1 MTSTAGSM
9 PPSGERVRRA
19 AVITHGRVEA
29 VGDAIPRLQRL
40 AGRAGVELAFGE
52 EEAAR
57 HGVPASPR
65 PDEVDIAVVLGGDG
79 TMLRALH
86 RFLGSGV
93 PVIGVNYGRVGFLA
107 SMRPDELETGL
118 AQAFAG
124 QLEAIELSTLELEL
138 DGRSH
143 VAVND
148 VVVASAVPGR
158 MVELGWALAG
168 EPLGV
173 QPCDGL
179 ICATPT
185 GSTAYNLSNGGPVL
199 VWGLD
204 AMAISFVA
212 PHSLTA
218 RPLVVPRSRPL
229 EVQNLTDGV
238 ETTVIVDGHAVG
250 VLHAGERTEI
260 RLGHQ
265 RALIGSVPGATF
277 FRRYRHAFG

>member
-19 AVITHGRVEA
+19 AVVTHGRVEA

-40 AGRAGVELAFGE
+40 AGRAGVELAFGG

-57 HGVPASPR
+57 HGVPEAPR

-93 PVIGVNYGRVGFLA
+93 PVVGVNYGRVGFLA

-118 AQAFAG
+118 AQAFRG
-124 QLEAIELSTLELEL
+124 ELEAIELSTLELEL

-168 EPLGV
+168 ERLGV

-229 EVQNLTDGV
+229 VVENATDDV
-238 ETTVIVDGHAVG
+238 ATTVIVDGHAVG
-250 VLHAGERTEI
+250 VLRPGERTEI
-260 RLGHQ
+260 RLGPQ

-277 FRRYRHAFG
+277 FRRYRDAFG

>member
-1 MTSTAGSM
+1 MTSTAGST
-9 PPSGERVRRA
+9 PPSVDSVRRA
-19 AVITHGRVEA
+19 AVVTHGRAESVA
-29 VGDAIPRLQRL
+29 DAIPRLQRV
-40 AGRAGVELAFGE
+40 AEAAGVELVFGV

-57 HGVPASPR
+57 HNVPVSPR
-65 PDEVDIAVVLGGDG
+65 PDSADIAVVLGGDG

-107 SMRPDELETGL
+107 SMHPDELESGL
-118 AQAFAG
+118 ARAFAG
-124 QLEAIELSTLELEL
+124 ELGVAELATLELEL

-143 VAVND
+143 TAIND
-148 VVVASAVPGR
+148 VVVSSAVPGR
-158 MVELGWALAG
+158 MVELGWALGG
-168 EPLGV
+168 EHLGV

-179 ICATPT
+179 ICATPA

-218 RPLVVPRSRPL
+218 RPLVVPRSHPL
-229 EVQNLTDGV
+229 QV
-238 ETTVIVDGHAVG
+238 ENTTEDVATTVIVDGHAVG
-250 VLHAGERTEI
+250 ELGPGQQAEI
-260 RLGHQ
+260 RLGPN
-265 RALIGSVPGATF
+265 RALIASVPGMTF
-277 FRRYRHAFG
+277 FRRYRNAFG